1 MILDNEDQ
9 RVTLLNI
16 VASLP
21 LQGNL
26 QEMTKNVQ
34 VLTLLYNAIKQ
45 AKISE
50 ET

>member
-1 MILDNEDQ
+1 MILDSEEQ
-9 RVTLLNI
+9 RATLLNI
-16 VASLP
+16 VTALP

-50 ET
+50 EK